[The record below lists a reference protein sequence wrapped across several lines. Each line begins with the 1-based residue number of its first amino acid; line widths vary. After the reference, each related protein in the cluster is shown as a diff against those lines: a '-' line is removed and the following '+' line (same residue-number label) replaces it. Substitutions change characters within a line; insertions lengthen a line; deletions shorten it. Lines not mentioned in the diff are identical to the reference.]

1 MKRCKNYKRNIY
13 LLLAFILTCTS
24 VFYFCPEKIVNANEV
39 INTSDTSEI
48 YEAVDEQQEG
58 ILNLEDGY
66 AHKIFDIE
74 YEDKVGVSCNYIRSE
89 NYTNEGSDI
98 YRFCVYVETDY
109 DTDADGMDDLVKVFL
124 QVPRL
129 AIEGKYHA
137 PVIMDPTPYNAGN
150 LRDIDMRSAKNYGFD
165 ANGFDLSTLYAKGAK
180 RESKYEPLKTETLAS
195 DEWTN
200 AEEEWNYYTLD
211 TGGEDYYK
219 GYLYAE
225 DYNYFLERGFAVAM
239 CSGIGTMGSEGY
251 ELCGMDLERDAM
263 KCVVEWL
270 AGDEHRK
277 AYYDKKADDE
287 CVEIE
292 QPFWSN
298 NNIALTGTSYGGT
311 LPFEVA
317 VTGVEGLKTII
328 PFAGIASWYDYT
340 NSQGVPLNDDASYT
354 DYLSVYN
361 SGGCF
366 DLEKTSD
373 LYDPET
379 REYKQ
384 GYKDYLGKIHE
395 LEEAANGNYTE
406 IWESM
411 DYTKDEDVR
420 KIDCSA
426 LIVHGVNDF
435 NVTTKQAD
443 MMQQA
448 FTKAG
453 KEVRLILH
461 QGGHDNLF
469 SYMVSGEYF
478 NQIMN
483 KWLCHYLLD
492 IDNGI
497 EDWLP
502 EVLYQDNYDDKWYAS
517 DKWRDFNYRSFRY
530 GTRIYDNYV
539 ESKDFGKYWDEYYK
553 RHKGEGDLNVD
564 EFYAEIPSEYETKYI
579 IPFENEGDNSV
590 TLLGMPKITVD
601 INTEAVERDRLMV
614 TAVLMDVAD
623 DESDFAMFKNH
634 GNPRNQVES
643 REVEGS
649 GFEADG
655 YLYTV
660 KEFIKEYDNAKNKH
674 KCISYG
680 WIDLDNPVSGEDSEK
695 SSSYATGAEREKDKF
710 YTYTINMLPTAYTV
724 APNHHLELLILPWDP
739 LRIFAGESR
748 YNVKTEY
755 NVGDYNDEELD
766 KIINYSFTLDTDKTK
781 IDLPLCDCSKDVEFK
796 KVNYN
801 TLNVSTTP
809 IRYWAGQGEKA
820 FSVEIY
826 NERFD
831 ELDKNYSVEIENGRH
846 CEYLIEVDNPDII
859 VEPNDYDLQVIDN
872 EIVLILRKSFINKFD
887 EKTLY
892 NTRLTFTFWDE
903 ESYCDGSDTFR
914 IAVPASGLYCDD
926 IPDQIYTG
934 RAIKPEV
941 DVFSDGNLLTLGKDY
956 TLSYGK
962 NNKNVASSD
971 PSKNANNTAPSVII
985 MGKGNY
991 SGMLKATF
999 SIVPYDISSNIEV
1012 DDVTVAK
1019 PTKNKTVK
1027 ATPVVMLDGK
1037 KLKAGTDYM
1046 ISTTTDKNGKVGPL
1060 SEVRDYDLYV
1070 VGIGNYSGY
1079 VPFKFTITDKTL
1091 ASKVKIKK
1099 IDNQKYSNG
1108 NKIEPAIEASYKID
1122 GKVTNVSDNF
1132 TVEYKNNTEI
1142 GTATVIVTAKPEST
1156 LFAGSKSVTFKIT
1169 GEQIKKAKL
1178 SANGKGTIQSM
1189 VYNGIPYEPELDLY
1203 FDTTPLKVNEDY
1215 TVSYSKNVNV
1225 GTATALVTG
1234 KGKYIGTKKFT
1245 YKITKYDVTKV
1256 PTGVITINSDKDIIV
1271 SYEKG
1276 GVAPKP
1282 TVSMNGVVLTEKK
1295 DYTIKYANN
1304 KLVASKG
1311 AINPNNGKLMAP
1323 TMKISFKGNYSG
1335 SIPIEFTIVRKS
1347 ISECK
1352 ISVADKVVSTKP
1364 NGWKQ
1369 KVSIIDTNGKKLVA
1383 KTDYEQDIKYYSD
1396 ANCQTEIADGI
1407 ILDAGTTVYVKA
1419 IGTNNYADSEI
1430 IGRYRIASK
1439 NISAVTARI
1448 TEQVYTGEEI
1458 EPTDFTVTVGKG
1470 FSAQPLTLGTDYIIE
1485 SYKNNINKGKAC
1497 VTIRGINNYCGTKVI
1512 SFNIKEKIFKWWQ
1525 KNVQ

>member
-1 MKRCKNYKRNIY
+1 MKKCKNYKKITY
-13 LLLAFILTCTS
+13 LFLAFILTWTS
-24 VFYFCPEKIVNANEV
+24 FSYFYPEKSVNA
-39 INTSDTSEI
+39 
-48 YEAVDEQQEG
+48 DELPEG

-74 YEDKVGVSCNYIRSE
+74 YEEKKGVSGNYIRSE

-129 AIEGKYHA
+129 AVEGKYRA

-150 LRDIDMRSAKNYGFD
+150 LRDDDMRSAKAYGFD
-165 ANGFDLSTLYAKGAK
+165 ANGFELNSLYKDGEK
-180 RESKYEPLKTETLAS
+180 RNSGYLPLKTEDLALKY
-195 DEWTN
+195 TN
-200 AEEEWNYYTLD
+200 AAGYEGWNYRTLD
-211 TGGEDYYK
+211 TYDYYQ

-251 ELCGMDLERDAM
+251 ELCGMDIERDAM

-270 AGDEHRK
+270 AGNENRK
-277 AYYDKKADDE
+277 AYYNKDKTEE
-287 CVEIE
+287 CIEIE
-292 QPFWSN
+292 KPLWSN
-298 NNIALTGTSYGGT
+298 NKIALTGTSYGGT

-317 VTGVEGLKTII
+317 VTGVEGLETII

-340 NSQGVPLNDDASYT
+340 NSQGVPLHDDASYT

-366 DLEKTSD
+366 DFEKTSD
-373 LYDPET
+373 LYNPET

-411 DYTKDEDVR
+411 DYTKDVS

-426 LIVHGVNDF
+426 LIVHGLNDF

-453 KEVRLILH
+453 QEVRLILH
-461 QGGHDNLF
+461 QGGHDNLL
-469 SYMVSGEYF
+469 SYMVNGEYF

-483 KWLCHYLLD
+483 KWLCHYLLN

-502 EVLYQDNYDDKWYAS
+502 EVLYQDNYDDNWYAS
-517 DKWRDFNYRSFRY
+517 DKWRGFNYRSFRY

-579 IPFENEGDNSV
+579 IPFDNEGNNSV

-601 INTEAVERDRLMV
+601 INTEVVERERLMV

-623 DESDFAMFKNH
+623 DESYFAMFKNY
-634 GNPRNQVES
+634 GNPTNQVKS
-643 REVEGS
+643 REVEEGE
-649 GFEADG
+649 FEADG

-660 KEFIKEYDNAKNKH
+660 KEFIKEYDNANNKH

-680 WIDLDNPVSGEDSEK
+680 WIDLDNPVSGEASEI
-695 SSSYATGAEREKDKF
+695 SASYATGAEREKDKF

-724 APNHHLELLILPWDP
+724 APNHHLELLIMPWDP
-739 LRIFAGESR
+739 LKIFANGST
-748 YNVKTEY
+748 YNIKTEY
-755 NVGDYNDEELD
+755 NVGGYDDEELD
-766 KIINYSFTLDTDKTK
+766 KILNYSFTIDTDRTK

-809 IRYWAGQGEKA
+809 IKDWSGQGEKA

-826 NERFD
+826 NEKFD
-831 ELDKNYSVEIENGRH
+831 ELDKSYSVEIENGRH
-846 CEYLIEVDNPDII
+846 CEYLIEADNPDII
-859 VEPNDYDLQVIDN
+859 IEPNDYDLQVIDN
-872 EIVLILRKSFINKFD
+872 EIVLILRQSLMNKFD

-914 IAVPASGLYCDD
+914 IAVPERGLYCDD
-926 IPDQIYTG
+926 IPDQVYTG
-934 RAIKPEV
+934 KVIKPEV
-941 DVFSDGNLLTLGKDY
+941 EVFSDGKLLTLGKDY

-962 NNKNVASSD
+962 NNTNVASSD
-971 PSKNANNTAPSVII
+971 PSKNANNKAPSVVIR
-985 MGKGNY
+985 GKGNY
-991 SGMLKATF
+991 SGTFTATF
-999 SIVPYDISSNIEV
+999 SIVPYDISRDIEV
-1012 DDVTVAK
+1012 DDVIVAK
-1019 PTKNKTVK
+1019 PSKNRTVK
-1027 ATPVVMLDGK
+1027 ATPVVMLYGK
-1037 KLKAGTDYM
+1037 KLKAGKDYVV
-1046 ISTTTDKNGKVGPL
+1046 SSTTDKTGEVGPL
-1060 SEVRDYDLYV
+1060 SEIGYYDLHI
-1070 VGIGNYSGY
+1070 VGIGNYSGS
-1079 VPFKFTITDKTL
+1079 VPFGFTITDKTL

-1099 IDNQKYSNG
+1099 IDNQKYNNG
-1108 NKIEPAIEASYKID
+1108 KKIEPAIEVSYKID
-1122 GKVTNVSDNF
+1122 GKITNVSDNF
-1132 TVEYKNNTEI
+1132 TVEYRDNIEI
-1142 GTATVIVTAKPEST
+1142 GTATAIITANSDSK

-1203 FDTTPLKVNEDY
+1203 FDTTPLKENEDY

-1234 KGKYIGTKKFT
+1234 KGKYTGTKKFT
-1245 YKITKYDVTKV
+1245 YKITKYDVTKA
-1256 PTGVITINSDKDIIV
+1256 PAGVITINGDKDLIV

-1304 KLVASKG
+1304 KSVAAKG
-1311 AINPNNGKLMAP
+1311 TINPNNGKSAAP
-1323 TMKISFKGNYSG
+1323 TMRISFKGNYSG
-1335 SIPIEFTIVRKS
+1335 SLPAEFSIVQKS

-1369 KVSIIDTNGKKLVA
+1369 KVSVIDTNGKKLAA
-1383 KTDYEQDIKYYSD
+1383 KTDYEKNIKYYSD
-1396 ANCQTEIADGI
+1396 ASCQTEIADGLV
-1407 ILDAGTTVYVKA
+1407 LDAGTAVYVKV
-1419 IGTNNYADSEI
+1419 IGVNNYAGSEI
-1430 IGRYRIASK
+1430 IGSYRIASK
-1439 NISAVTARI
+1439 NISSINARI
-1448 TEQVYTGEEI
+1448 DDQVFTGEEI
-1458 EPTDFTVTVGKG
+1458 KPTDFAITIGKG

-1485 SYKNNINKGKAC
+1485 GYKNNINKGKAS

-1512 SFNIKEKIFKWWQ
+1512 SFNIKDKIFKWW
-1525 KNVQ
+1525 K

>member
-48 YEAVDEQQEG
+48 YEASEDLPED
-58 ILNLEDGY
+58 ILDLKDGY
-66 AHKIFDIE
+66 AHKIFNIE
-74 YEDKVGVSCNYIRSE
+74 YEDKKGVSGNYIRSE
-89 NYTNEGSDI
+89 NYTNDGSDI

-129 AIEGKYHA
+129 AVEGQYQA

-150 LRDIDMRSAKNYGFD
+150 LRDIDMKSAKDYGFE
-165 ANGFDLSTLYAKGAK
+165 ANGFELSKLYAKGEK
-180 RESKYEPLKTETLAS
+180 RGSKYDPLETEVLVS

-200 AEEEWNYYTLD
+200 AEEGWNYYTLD
-211 TGGEDYYK
+211 TGGVDLYQ
-219 GYLYAE
+219 GYLYAT
-225 DYNYFLERGFAVAM
+225 DYDYFLERGFAVAM

-251 ELCGMDLERDAM
+251 ELCGMDLERDAI

-270 AGDEHRK
+270 AGDENRK
-277 AYYDKKADDE
+277 AYYDKKADEE

-292 QPFWSN
+292 APYWSN
-298 NNIALTGTSYGGT
+298 NKIALTGTSYGGT

-395 LEEAANGNYTE
+395 LEGAANGNYTE

-411 DYTKDEDVR
+411 DYTKDEDVS

-448 FTKAG
+448 FTKAR

-469 SYMVSGEYF
+469 SYMVNGEYF

-539 ESKDFGKYWDEYYK
+539 ESKDFGKYWDEYYSI
-553 RHKGEGDLNVD
+553 HKGEGDLNVD

-623 DESDFAMFKNH
+623 DESDFAMFKNY

-643 REVEGS
+643 REVEGAE
-649 GFEADG
+649 FEADD
-655 YLYTV
+655 YWYTV
-660 KEFIKEYDNAKNKH
+660 KEFIKEYDNDNNKH

-710 YTYTINMLPTAYTV
+710 YTYTFNMLPTAYTV
-724 APNHHLELLILPWDP
+724 APNHHLELLIMPWDP

-766 KIINYSFTLDTDKTK
+766 KIINYSFTLDTEKTK
-781 IDLPLCDCSKDVEFK
+781 IDLPLCDCSKDIEFK

-801 TLNVSTTP
+801 TLNVVTSP
-809 IRYWAGQGEKA
+809 IKNWSGDGERA
-820 FSVEIY
+820 FHVEIY
-826 NERFD
+826 NEKYD
-831 ELDKNYSVEIENGRH
+831 ELDKNYCVEIEEGKK
-846 CEYLIEVDNPDII
+846 CEYLIETDNENVI
-859 VEPNDYDLQVIDN
+859 VEQDDYDLQTIDG
-872 EIVLILRKSFINKFD
+872 EIVLILRKSFMDKLDDDAIN
-887 EKTLY
+887 
-892 NTRLTFTFWDE
+892 NTNITFTFWDE
-903 ESYCDGSDTFR
+903 ESYCSGSDIFK
-914 IAVPASGLYCDD
+914 ILIPKNGLYCDD
-926 IPDQIYTG
+926 IPDQVYTG
-934 RAIKPEV
+934 KSIKPEI
-941 DVFSDGNLLTLGKDY
+941 DVFSDGVLLTLGKDY

-962 NNKNVASSD
+962 YNTNVCDKSKKNSQGISI
-971 PSKNANNTAPSVII
+971 APSVII
-985 MGKGNY
+985 TGVGNYSGRYDAYFSITECDISDIKVDDIVAADSKKDIKIAPVVRRDGKALKMGIDYIVSSTTDGKNEVKTLSAPSKYSIYVVGKGNY
-991 SGMLKATF
+991 KGV
-999 SIVPYDISSNIEV
+999 I
-1012 DDVTVAK
+1012 
-1019 PTKNKTVK
+1019 
-1027 ATPVVMLDGK
+1027 
-1037 KLKAGTDYM
+1037 
-1046 ISTTTDKNGKVGPL
+1046 
-1060 SEVRDYDLYV
+1060 
-1070 VGIGNYSGY
+1070 
-1079 VPFKFTITDKTL
+1079 PFNFTITAKTL
-1091 ASKVKIKK
+1091 ASKVTINKIE
-1099 IDNQKYSNG
+1099 NQKYTG
-1108 NKIEPAIEASYKID
+1108 NAITPAVEVIYKVG
-1122 GKVTNVSDNF
+1122 GKSTNVTDNF
-1132 TVEYKNNTEI
+1132 TVEFKNNIEI
-1142 GTATVIVTAKPEST
+1142 GTASAIIKAKPESE
-1156 LFAGSKSVTFKIT
+1156 LFAGSKTVTFKIT
-1169 GEQIKKAKL
+1169 GEQIKTAKL
-1178 SANGKGTIQSM
+1178 GANGKGTILTK
-1189 VYNGIPYEPELDLY
+1189 VYDGNPYEPTLDLY
-1203 FDTTPLKVNEDY
+1203 VGSVPLTKDVDY
-1215 TVSYSKNVNV
+1215 SVSYEKNVDV

-1234 KGKYIGTKKFT
+1234 KGKYIGTQKFT
-1245 YKITKYDVTKV
+1245 YKITKFDVGKA
-1256 PTGVITINSDKDIIV
+1256 PAGVITVNGDKDIIV

-1276 GVAPKP
+1276 GVTPKP
-1282 TVSMNGVVLTEKK
+1282 TVSMNGVLLTEKK
-1295 DYTIKYANN
+1295 DYTLSYANN
-1304 KLVASKG
+1304 KAVAAKG
-1311 AINPNNGKLMAP
+1311 AINPKSGKSDAP
-1323 TMKISFKGNYSG
+1323 TMKIAFKGNYSG

-1369 KVSIIDTNGKKLVA
+1369 KVSIIDTNGKKLA
-1383 KTDYEQDIKYYSD
+1383 EKTDYEKNIKYYSD

-1407 ILDAGTTVYVKA
+1407 ILDAGTTVYVKV
-1419 IGTNNYADSEI
+1419 IGVNNYANSEI
-1430 IGRYRIASK
+1430 IGSYRIASK
-1439 NISAVTARI
+1439 NISSVTARI
-1448 TEQVYTGEEI
+1448 ADQVYTGEEI
-1458 EPTDFTVTVGKG
+1458 KPTDFEVSAGKG
-1470 FSAQPLTLGTDYIIE
+1470 ISAQQLTPGTDYEIV
-1485 SYKNNINKGKAC
+1485 SYNNNINKGKAC

>member
-1 MKRCKNYKRNIY
+1 MKRCKNNKRITY
-13 LLLAFILTCTS
+13 LLLTFILTWTS
-24 VFYFCPEKIVNANEV
+24 FCYFYPEKSVNAEEIIDTNDV
-39 INTSDTSEI
+39 IEDLSE
-48 YEAVDEQQEG
+48 D

-74 YEDKVGVSCNYIRSE
+74 YEDKGVLSGNYIRATK
-89 NYTNEGSDI
+89 YTNDGSDI

-129 AIEGKYHA
+129 AVERKYQA

-150 LRDIDMRSAKNYGFD
+150 LRDVDMKSAKAYGFD
-165 ANGFDLSTLYAKGAK
+165 ANGFELNKLYAKGAK

-195 DEWTN
+195 DEWTD
-200 AEEEWNYYTLD
+200 AEEGWNYYTLD
-211 TGGEDYYK
+211 IDGEDYYQ
-219 GYLYAE
+219 GYLYAT
-225 DYNYFLERGFAVAM
+225 DYDYFLERGFAVAM

-251 ELCGMDLERDAM
+251 ELCGMDLERDAI

-270 AGDEHRK
+270 AGDENRK
-277 AYYDKKADDE
+277 AYYDKKADNE

-366 DLEKTSD
+366 DFEKTSN
-373 LYDPET
+373 LYDPEK
-379 REYKQ
+379 RVYKQ

-395 LEEAANGNYTE
+395 LEEDAKGNYTK

-411 DYTKDEDVR
+411 DYTKDVS
-420 KIDCSA
+420 KINCSA

-461 QGGHDNLF
+461 QGGHDNLL

-483 KWLCHYLLD
+483 KWLCRYLLN

-497 EDWLP
+497 ENRLP
-502 EVLYQDNYDDKWYAS
+502 EVLYQDNYDDNWHAS

-539 ESKDFGKYWDEYYK
+539 ESKDFGKYWDEYYSK
-553 RHKGEGDLNVD
+553 HKEEGDINVD

-579 IPFENEGDNSV
+579 IPFENEGNKSV

-601 INTEAVERDRLMV
+601 INTEAIERDRLMV

-623 DESDFAMFKNH
+623 DESDFAMFKNY
-634 GNPRNQVES
+634 GNPRNQVKS

-649 GFEADG
+649 EFEADG

-660 KEFIKEYDNAKNKH
+660 KEFIKEDDNANNKH
-674 KCISYG
+674 KCVSYG
-680 WIDLDNPVSGEDSEK
+680 WIDLDNPVSGEDSEV
-695 SSSYATGAEREKDKF
+695 SASYATGAEREKDKY
-710 YTYTINMLPTAYTV
+710 YTYTINMVPTAYTV

-739 LRIFAGESR
+739 LRIFADGST

-755 NVGDYNDEELD
+755 NVGDYDDKELD
-766 KIINYSFTLDTDKTK
+766 KILNYSFTIDTDKTK

-801 TLNVSTTP
+801 TLNVATSP
-809 IRYWAGQGEKA
+809 IEDWAEQGEKA

-826 NERFD
+826 NEKFD
-831 ELDKNYSVEIENGRH
+831 ELDKNYSAEIENGRH
-846 CEYLIEVDNPDII
+846 CEYLIETDNSNII
-859 VEPNDYDLQVIDN
+859 VESDDYDLQVIDD
-872 EIVLILRKSFINKFD
+872 EIVLILRQSFMNKFD

-892 NTRLTFTFWDE
+892 NTKLTFTFWDE

-914 IAVPASGLYCDD
+914 IAVPARGLYCDD

-934 RAIKPEV
+934 KVIKPEV
-941 DVFSDGNLLTLGKDY
+941 EVFSDGEPLRLGIDY

-962 NNKNVASSD
+962 NNTNVASSD
-971 PSKNANNTAPSVII
+971 PSKNTNNKAPSVII
-985 MGKGNY
+985 KGKGNY
-991 SGMLKATF
+991 SGTITATF
-999 SIVPYDISSNIEV
+999 SIVPYDISEEIEV
-1012 DDVTVAK
+1012 DDVTVVK

-1027 ATPVVMLDGK
+1027 ATPVVKLGGK
-1037 KLKAGTDYM
+1037 KLKLGTDYVV
-1046 ISTTTDKNGKVGPL
+1046 STTADKSGEVGPL
-1060 SEVRDYDLYV
+1060 SKIGDYDFYV
-1070 VGIGNYSGY
+1070 VGIGSYSGY
-1079 VPFKFTITDKTL
+1079 VPFKFTITDKKL
-1091 ASKVKIKK
+1091 ASKVTVKK
-1099 IDNQKYSNG
+1099 VPDQEYKG
-1108 NKIEPAIEASYKID
+1108 KKIEPAIEVSYKID
-1122 GKVTNVSDNF
+1122 GKVANVSDNF
-1132 TVEYKNNTEI
+1132 TVEYKNNIEI
-1142 GTATVIVTAKPEST
+1142 GTATAIITAKPESE
-1156 LFAGSKSVTFKIT
+1156 LFAGSKAITFKII
-1169 GEQIKKAKL
+1169 GKQISKAKL
-1178 SANGKGTIQSM
+1178 GKGSIPPM
-1189 VYNGIPYEPELDLY
+1189 AYNGIPYEPELDLC
-1203 FDTTPLKVNEDY
+1203 FDSTSLEKNKDY

-1225 GTATALVTG
+1225 GTATALVIG
-1234 KGKYIGTKKFT
+1234 KGEYTGTKKFT
-1245 YKITKYDVTKV
+1245 YKIIKYDVTKA
-1256 PTGVITINSDKDIIV
+1256 PAGVISVNGGNDITV

-1282 TVSMNGVVLTEKK
+1282 IISMNGIALTEKK

-1304 KLVASKG
+1304 KSVAAKG
-1311 AINPNNGKLMAP
+1311 TINPKNGKSVAP
-1323 TMKISFKGNYSG
+1323 TMMILFKGNFSG
-1335 SIPIEFTIVRKS
+1335 SIPVEFSVVKKD

-1352 ISVADKVVSTKP
+1352 VSVADKVVSTKP
-1364 NGWKQ
+1364 NSWKQ
-1369 KVSIIDTNGKKLVA
+1369 KVSIIDTNGKKLAA
-1383 KTDYEQDIKYYSD
+1383 KTDYAQNIKYYSD
-1396 ANCQTEIADGI
+1396 ENCQTEIADGI
-1407 ILDAGTTVYVKA
+1407 VIDDAGTTVYVKV
-1419 IGTNNYADSEI
+1419 IGTNNYAGSEI
-1430 IGRYRIASK
+1430 IGSYRIASK
-1439 NISAVTARI
+1439 NISSVTARI
-1448 TEQVYTGEEI
+1448 ENQVFTGKEI
-1458 EPTDFTVTVGKG
+1458 EPEPKDFAVTDGKG
-1470 FSAQPLTLGTDYIIE
+1470 IGAKSLTLGSDYIIE
-1485 SYKNNINKGKAC
+1485 SYKNNINKGKAS

-1512 SFNIKEKIFKWWQ
+1512 SFNINDKAFNWWQ
-1525 KNVQ
+1525 NILK